1 MKSPLRFLCCA
12 ALFCTVTVAGADQ
25 TISSVQQ
32 RLQRLGYYDGTVDG
46 AMGSQTSAAI
56 RRYQL
61 AERLKVTGELNTQ
74 TLKSLGVSAPA
85 TAPSYP
91 VTIKPSSRP
100 APVATPVPEY
110 VAIAAIFKG
119 GPYISAPTEIQLAT
133 IRGAQKNLRTLG
145 YYNGPMDGRPSQ
157 QLVLAIKAWQ
167 KSARFSQSGRFDE
180 TTLKGLN
187 LMSN

>member
-1 MKSPLRFLCCA
+1 MKSLLRFLCCA
-12 ALFCTVTVAGADQ
+12 ALFSTITVAWADQ

-46 AMGSQTSAAI
+46 EMGSQTSAAI

-61 AERLKVTGELNTQ
+61 AERLKVTGELNPQ
-74 TLKSLGVSAPA
+74 TLKSLGISAPA
-85 TAPSYP
+85 ASSRPI
-91 VTIKPSSRP
+91 TIKPSRP

-119 GPYISAPTEIQLAT
+119 GPYITAPTEIQLAT
-133 IRGAQKNLRTLG
+133 IRGAQRNLHTLG
-145 YYNGPMDGRPSQ
+145 YYNGPMDGRPSP
-157 QLVLAIKAWQ
+157 QLVAAIKAWQ